1 MTVLF
6 SVLCLPGAH
15 PQYRLGFSCRWRA
28 ALTPR
33 PAVDMLQ
40 YRLGFSCRWR
50 AALTPRPAVDMLQY
64 RLGFSCRWRTKMWP
78 RSRASIP
85 STAAAAAEVVV
96 V

>member
-15 PQYRLGFSCRWRA
+15 PQYRR
-28 ALTPR
+28 
-33 PAVDMLQ
+33 
-40 YRLGFSCRWR
+40 GFSCRWR

>member
-15 PQYRLGFSCRWRA
+15 P
-28 ALTPR
+28 
-33 PAVDMLQ
+33 Q